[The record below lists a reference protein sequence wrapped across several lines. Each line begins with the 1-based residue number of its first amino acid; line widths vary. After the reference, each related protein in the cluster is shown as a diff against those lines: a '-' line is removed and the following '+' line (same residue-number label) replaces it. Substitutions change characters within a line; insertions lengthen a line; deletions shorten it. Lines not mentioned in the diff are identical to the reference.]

1 MTRSRRKTFKV
12 PQPLSQTLKK
22 KRPKKRYVEDSEE
35 EWETEKERLAEGPSI
50 TDTVAADDSEGD
62 DSEDSGAEDD
72 SEDSGAGDDSKDS
85 GARDD
90 SEEDGSEEDDSE
102 EDDSEEDDNEEDDEE
117 DDSGTG

>member
-72 SEDSGAGDDSKDS
+72 SEDSGAGDDS
-85 GARDD
+85 
-90 SEEDGSEEDDSE
+90 EEDGSEEDDSE

-117 DDSGTG
+117 DDNDDEEDDSGTG